1 MPEHS
6 LIGGFPSV
14 TAAPELTS
22 PASAVR
28 VGPVAKDRGWI
39 QSPVYDVAL
48 FALSPLAGLLIILVD
63 QLSRWG
69 HAAGVLAIYFIGIPH
84 YLSTFTFYLGDQNR
98 DYYRLRWTAFFLGP
112 LVIFGSVLGL
122 RVLAVKGIV
131 QSVIFVWNIYHV
143 SLQSAGVLSL
153 YRRLNGGE
161 QKERNWAHLTILSVN
176 ATMAFWYVKYFSPLY
191 ALLIRVHPWTPMV
204 LRYACLAT
212 VLVAG
217 SGYALHLRRR
227 LGPVRAPEQV
237 FLISSLLLFHP
248 YLWVKD
254 YNMATVVM
262 LMGHFIQYLGI
273 VWLLNRRKY
282 GQQTSG
288 SMAQQWLIRLSSRPR
303 FLLVS
308 LLFLGG
314 FFLFID
320 RGSRVI
326 GMYLSYII
334 VWNSLVLIHFYL
346 DGLVWAFKDSFVRKT
361 VGPYL
366 ILESHQA

>member
-6 LIGGFPSV
+6 WSGDFPSGTTDPEISSPGSAALV
-14 TAAPELTS
+14 TPIE
-22 PASAVR
+22 
-28 VGPVAKDRGWI
+28 KNRGWI
-39 QSPVYDVAL
+39 ESPAYDVGL
-48 FALSPLAGLLIILVD
+48 FALSPVAGLLLILVD
-63 QLSRWG
+63 QMSRWG
-69 HAAGVLAIYFIGIPH
+69 HAAGELAIYFVGIPH
-84 YLSTFTFYLGDQNR
+84 YLSSFTFYLGDQNR
-98 DYYRLRWTAFFLGP
+98 DYYRLRWAAFFLGP
-112 LVIFGSVLGL
+112 LVIFASVLGL
-122 RVLAVKGIV
+122 RALAVQGVV
-131 QSVIFVWNIYHV
+131 QSAIFVWNVYHV

-161 QKERNWAHLTILSVN
+161 QTEKRWAHLTILSVN
-176 ATMAFWYVKYFSPLY
+176 ATMAFWFLNRFLPLY
-191 ALLIRVHPWTPMV
+191 QLLVRVHPWTPIV
-204 LRYACLAT
+204 LRYVCLAT

-217 SGYALHLRRR
+217 SGYALHLSRRPR
-227 LGPVRAPEQV
+227 PVRLPEQV

-254 YNMATVVM
+254 YLLATIAM

-273 VWLLNRRKY
+273 IWLLNRRKY

-288 SMAQQWLIRLSSRPR
+288 SLAQQWLIRLSSRPR
-303 FLLVS
+303 LLLVS
-308 LLFLGG
+308 LLLLGG

-320 RGSRVI
+320 RGSRII

-334 VWNSLVLIHFYL
+334 VWNSLVLIHFYV

-366 ILESHQA
+366 VLESHEV